1 MGTAGG
7 GLVLDGG
14 VPALVLKVGQYPV
27 HSGPVGVIRSLGRL
41 GVPVFAVTE
50 PGVTPAGV
58 SRFCAGRF
66 VWRVSGREDPSVL
79 AGELAAVGRAIGRR
93 SVVVPV
99 DDESAVLVAEHAGVL
114 SEFFVL
120 PGVAAGLPRR
130 LASKAG
136 LAELCREHGVGFPV
150 TVVPGSREEVAEFAA
165 SAVFPVVVKNAGTW
179 DRRRNPVGASVGGS
193 ASGTIVIDDADRLLA
208 LVRSDGLPPGFI
220 VQEYIPPEH
229 AENWFAHLYADSSGE
244 CRVVFTGVKARS
256 WPVRA
261 GVTAC
266 GFSVANPELAELA
279 SRFCK
284 QLGYRGIADM
294 DWVRDRRDGRF
305 KLVDFNPRMGNQFRL
320 FETGAGVDVVRAM
333 HLDLTGREVPAGV
346 QVEGRRIVVEHIDW
360 PARVAYRRLRR
371 AGVAVPGAGGVV
383 LPRPAGTERAWLAAD
398 DPLPALAVLARP
410 VSVAKIL
417 QRGRRG

>member
-1 MGTAGG
+1 
-7 GLVLDGG
+7 
-14 VPALVLKVGQYPV
+14 
-27 HSGPVGVIRSLGRL
+27 
-41 GVPVFAVTE
+41 
-50 PGVTPAGV
+50 
-58 SRFCAGRF
+58 
-66 VWRVSGREDPSVL
+66 
-79 AGELAAVGRAIGRR
+79 
-93 SVVVPV
+93 
-99 DDESAVLVAEHAGVL
+99 
-114 SEFFVL
+114 
-120 PGVAAGLPRR
+120 
-130 LASKAG
+130 
-136 LAELCREHGVGFPV
+136 LCREHGVGFPV

-179 DRRRNPVGASVGGS
+179 DRRRNPVGAAVGGS
-193 ASGTIVIDDADRLLA
+193 SSGTTVVRDAAGLLA
-208 LVRSDGLPPGFI
+208 LVPPGTRSARCPDGPPPGFI
-220 VQEYIPPEH
+220 VQEYIPAEY
-229 AENWFAHLYADSSGE
+229 AENWIFYAYCDSGGE

-417 QRGRRG
+417 QRGRR